1 MRRCGNSYLCVGART
16 WRLTRPLSPSLGPV
30 SCLQSS
36 LRAVEASLGLGGS
49 QEESLVQLQQSIAP
63 AFLPPKPVARALQRI
78 AASQVRRH
86 AAGG

>member
-1 MRRCGNSYLCVGART
+1 M
-16 WRLTRPLSPSLGPV
+16 